1 MMRRIIA
8 ENLDWTLSTVPC
20 LSKLCLQSIVNNF
33 QEKPIYEELTPSE
46 KDFIQKRLPLSLPLH
61 FTANFVPDGVFWKRC
76 CEQKWTVC
84 DVSNYGE
91 SWKRMF
97 FERHLE
103 NIIELFIPGVTEP
116 KTVLDMVALCKDHV
130 KKLDISQLLPP
141 VKLLQTEEKE
151 QGSELTLENEDDDT
165 GMDHFD
171 ISILLD
177 KLTNL
182 EEIHLVCQVK
192 SCGMNFEWSMF
203 ELTHRD
209 CESLGKAVKSC
220 KTLKLFRLYLS
231 NLEDKKCRLL
241 VKYLLDHPSLS
252 TLDFSHNVIGDSGAR
267 AIGKLLTRSKLK
279 VLKLSDNNIGG
290 PGAKALAHAL
300 SKNTTLVSLN
310 LRLNRLK
317 DEGGQAICKALLSNK
332 TLLHLHLGAN
342 EMTWCTVLSLSKV
355 LAQNKTL
362 KSINLSCNKLGEVGG
377 EALEEAMSQNTSL
390 TECDIRLTDI
400 EEKRVSIID
409 RMVWNN
415 QFRTQE
421 TSPREHHT
429 PK

>member
-8 ENLDWTLSTVPC
+8 ENLDWSLSTVPC

-116 KTVLDMVALCKDHV
+116 KTVLDMVALCKDHI

-141 VKLLQTEEKE
+141 VKLPQTEEKE

-182 EEIHLVCQVK
+182 EEIHLVYQVK

-209 CESLGKAVKSC
+209 CESLGKAVESC

-231 NLEDKKCRLL
+231 HLEDKKCRLL

-290 PGAKALAHAL
+290 PGAKAIAHAL

-400 EEKRVSIID
+400 EEKRVSVID